1 MLLAHPCC
9 GVRWINLVLG
19 NLKHVIKVMH
29 HAISANTQGLT
40 CRDGRS
46 LTVDPL
52 HDALPRL
59 ATGMSQSKQCLEPV

>member
-1 MLLAHPCC
+1 M
-9 GVRWINLVLG
+9 LG